1 MKKETFSEKVKQEI
15 CSLIFEDH
23 CLKALLSS
31 FITNRLTLV
40 TKNKQW
46 TWRLTSQFPF
56 IIKFIAKA
64 FKELY
69 DVKIETSLSQSATNI
84 NGETNYIDV
93 IGNFDQIES
102 DLCLNGKGSRE
113 ELCKMLCCKRAYV
126 AGAFLAGGSINSLDA
141 KYYHLEI
148 RSDDW
153 EYLFFQ
159 QKMLV
164 SFGLYPVL
172 SKHSKKQF
180 ILYLKKVNQISDFL
194 KLIGAGNCMLQFE
207 DRKIA
212 KDANMSVT
220 RWNNL
225 DISNINKST
234 VSGVKQVKQIKKIKK
249 LTIYKKQSDKF
260 KSFCELR
267 LSHPSSSLSEL
278 VKLMKSTYN
287 IKTTKPGLNHLARK
301 LDRLYHLYKE

>member
-1 MKKETFSEKVKQEI
+1 MKKQTFSESVKKEI
-15 CSLIFEDH
+15 CSLLFEDH

-31 FITNRLTLV
+31 FITNRLINIR
-40 TKNKQW
+40 KNGQW
-46 TWRLTSQFPF
+46 VWRLTSQFPF
-56 IIKFIAKA
+56 IIEFIANS
-64 FKELY
+64 FKNLY
-69 DVKIETSLSQSATNI
+69 DVKITTNLSNTATNI

-93 IGNFDQIES
+93 EGNFDQIQH
-102 DLCLNGKGSRE
+102 DLCLDGKGNID
-113 ELCKMLCCKRAYV
+113 ELCSLQCCKRAYI

-159 QKMLV
+159 QKMLI
-164 SFGLYPVL
+164 SFGIYPVL
-172 SKHSKKQF
+172 TKHSKKQF

-194 KLIGAGNCMLQFE
+194 KLIGAGNSMLAFE
-207 DRKIA
+207 DRKIS

-234 VSGVKQVKQIKKIKK
+234 VSGVNQVKQIKK
-249 LTIYKKQSDKF
+249 LQTSNLWKKQSDKF
-260 KSFCELR
+260 KAFCELR
-267 LSHPSSSLSEL
+267 LANPSSSLAEL
-278 VKLMKSTYN
+278 VKLMKSKYD
-287 IKTTKPGLNHLARK
+287 IVTTKPGLNHIVRK
-301 LDRLYHLYKE
+301 LNRLVKEK